1 MATTPKRSASRP
13 RRAFRAALWV
23 AWALA
28 AGLPATSPAQ
38 VAPAPTSEVIV
49 VDMARVLREVEIARA
64 LRVIELEAR
73 RALRASLDAVK
84 VSLEA
89 EEAELVQLRKTLP
102 KDQFDARVRAFD
114 QRVRT
119 ERQDAQDKGA
129 ALQARFT
136 SARSALEAAIRPVL
150 AALMRERGAVVA
162 LDRSAVLV
170 VADPQEATDELIVRI
185 NAARPASGAQDLVPP
200 AAPPQ

>member
-1 MATTPKRSASRP
+1 
-13 RRAFRAALWV
+13 
-23 AWALA
+23 
-28 AGLPATSPAQ
+28 
-38 VAPAPTSEVIV
+38 VIV
-49 VDMARVLREVEIARA
+49 VDMPRVLREVEIARA

-114 QRVRT
+114 QRVRA

-150 AALMRERGAVVA
+150 AGLMRERGAVVA

-170 VADPQEATDELIVRI
+170 VADPQEATDELIARI
-185 NAARPASGAQDLVPP
+185 NAARPASGAPDLVPP
-200 AAPPQ
+200 TAPPQ